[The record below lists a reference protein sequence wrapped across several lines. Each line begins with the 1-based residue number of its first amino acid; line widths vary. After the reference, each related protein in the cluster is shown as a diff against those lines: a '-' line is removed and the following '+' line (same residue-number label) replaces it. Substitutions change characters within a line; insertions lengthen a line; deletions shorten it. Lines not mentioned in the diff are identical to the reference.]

1 MICIRL
7 ALEQKEENI
16 NGINKI
22 SPEAAGYRCYGN
34 PVPDR
39 VRSSVCSWR
48 KAGADADHG
57 NDAAEISAL
66 FAAYM
71 YINASFE
78 PGQKVKQSYTKCT
91 SITLNKTLKQKYN
104 PDFKA
109 AIQP

>member
-22 SPEAAGYRCYGN
+22 SPEAAGYRGHGN

-57 NDAAEISAL
+57 NAGTYRVFRISG
-66 FAAYM
+66 
-71 YINASFE
+71 SQ
-78 PGQKVKQSYTKCT
+78 PGGCK
-91 SITLNKTLKQKYN
+91 
-104 PDFKA
+104 
-109 AIQP
+109 

>member
-1 MICIRL
+1 MRGLSLLDYC
-7 ALEQKEENI
+7 
-16 NGINKI
+16 GNKQI
-22 SPEAAGYRCYGN
+22 TQIDKPSEIYNDLHHYTIYA
-34 PVPDR
+34 VDQ
-39 VRSSVCSWR
+39 
-48 KAGADADHG
+48 
-57 NDAAEISAL
+57 DAAEISAL